1 MVSSDRLQIVMM
13 ALIMTIEFF
22 YSVQCFEREVNK
34 NKSKN
39 MNQFLN
45 FYD

>member
-22 YSVQCFEREVNK
+22 YSEHSILYNV
-34 NKSKN
+34 SKEK
-39 MNQFLN
+39 
-45 FYD
+45 